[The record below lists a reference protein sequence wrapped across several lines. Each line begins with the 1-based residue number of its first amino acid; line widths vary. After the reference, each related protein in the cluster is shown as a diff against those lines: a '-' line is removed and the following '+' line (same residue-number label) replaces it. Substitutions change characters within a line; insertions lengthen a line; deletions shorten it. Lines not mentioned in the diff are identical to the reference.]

1 MNNRPQ
7 PSPGVPSKPGG
18 GGVFPHPKDP
28 HPLAPSPTRTSTL
41 PGEGKLWPGNVRE
54 LANAVERA
62 TVLVDEDELIR
73 PEDLPE
79 AVLEAASAAGRLPVT
94 RFTTP

>member
-1 MNNRPQ
+1 
-7 PSPGVPSKPGG
+7 
-18 GGVFPHPKDP
+18 
-28 HPLAPSPTRTSTL
+28 
-41 PGEGKLWPGNVRE
+41 
-54 LANAVERA
+54 
-62 TVLVDEDELIR
+62 VDEDELIR